1 MEEGLIMEIWD
12 TFKEYISEKNKGMAA
27 THFVDFLLGNEID
40 INTLEGYLGYDPYLD
55 DAIKVVIEDIGDK
68 ELSNTEDEERLYEDE
83 DY

>member
-1 MEEGLIMEIWD
+1 
-12 TFKEYISEKNKGMAA
+12 MAA